1 MRRAVAVFALATVV
15 VGALQR
21 GFHILLGWSVVPQEV
36 LVVAVLGAALGLLAL
51 SPRLAEQAV
60 WPYGEVPTH
69 VAGLLVTRVATVV
82 IALTLGVWL
91 FGRGGLWLLPGDDN
105 AAWLRIASTSSL
117 DSAAPVDQG
126 VAVAVLLTLAVGVS
140 RVIFWCVRGV
150 EGPWEIFTW
159 SVVGAYGA
167 LAVALPNLAHRAFR
181 RRSEGIGDF
190 GGSVLLVQ
198 VTVTA
203 FSIEAIRLGHLT
215 ALLLCVG
222 LIASLP
228 RACPIPGARL
238 QLVRWTPF
246 ACCLSIWLGTVPLS
260 LALLGAII
268 VAALVS
274 SNFGR
279 LVAVALGVVGTAY
292 IGQKFSRLLP
302 WGGSV
307 AEIHWPTI
315 LALLA
320 LVILALIR
328 QRSLVSVLTIVSGY
342 ASVLVV
348 GDLWKSG
355 SIDYGVSKIIW
366 ILVPLVLLEVLARLG
381 PESMQSLGG
390 RTSNRNGVLPR
401 SFGVVVVT
409 LSVLAVSWSAI
420 PAFSIAQQLG
430 SAQDFPDGL
439 HWRDLGRQQAR
450 SDLPVLPVGCFA
462 IDSRHRPVLTS
473 EALFRCNRF
482 VTACLSGSANV
493 DDRLGQAF
501 RAYASGGWD
510 RGFARDDRIR
520 WGASV
525 KNSRD

>member
-1 MRRAVAVFALATVV
+1 
-15 VGALQR
+15 
-21 GFHILLGWSVVPQEV
+21 
-36 LVVAVLGAALGLLAL
+36 
-51 SPRLAEQAV
+51 
-60 WPYGEVPTH
+60 
-69 VAGLLVTRVATVV
+69 
-82 IALTLGVWL
+82 
-91 FGRGGLWLLPGDDN
+91 
-105 AAWLRIASTSSL
+105 
-117 DSAAPVDQG
+117 
-126 VAVAVLLTLAVGVS
+126 
-140 RVIFWCVRGV
+140 
-150 EGPWEIFTW
+150 
-159 SVVGAYGA
+159 
-167 LAVALPNLAHRAFR
+167 
-181 RRSEGIGDF
+181 
-190 GGSVLLVQ
+190 
-198 VTVTA
+198 
-203 FSIEAIRLGHLT
+203 
-215 ALLLCVG
+215 
-222 LIASLP
+222 
-228 RACPIPGARL
+228 
-238 QLVRWTPF
+238 
-246 ACCLSIWLGTVPLS
+246 
-260 LALLGAII
+260 
-268 VAALVS
+268 
-274 SNFGR
+274 
-279 LVAVALGVVGTAY
+279 
-292 IGQKFSRLLP
+292 
-302 WGGSV
+302 
-307 AEIHWPTI
+307 
-315 LALLA
+315 
-320 LVILALIR
+320 VILALIR